1 MSSATDPTA
10 ITPSAMLVELIS
22 MANSL
27 VQRTYELASDA
38 VATTLQA
45 LGLLEPLAQSAEI
58 DLEAFHAEVQQYQ
71 EELSE
76 TRSEL
81 DAANV
86 QLTFTAAALEQKEL
100 VARDLQEK
108 LKAKSGISY
117 EQLRSETAKMRLQ
130 LTALSLTTAPAALT
144 RFSVSCLQV
153 ARREHKLE
161 VAAAVA
167 ASTKVKLKVAAETRA
182 FFETLMQEDPPAEQR
197 FLRLL
202 IENQVRQL
210 RPCPHLH
217 LLFPR
222 PHLGL
227 DLHSP

>member
-117 EQLRSETAKMRLQ
+117 EQLRSETAK
-130 LTALSLTTAPAALT
+130 
-144 RFSVSCLQV
+144 V